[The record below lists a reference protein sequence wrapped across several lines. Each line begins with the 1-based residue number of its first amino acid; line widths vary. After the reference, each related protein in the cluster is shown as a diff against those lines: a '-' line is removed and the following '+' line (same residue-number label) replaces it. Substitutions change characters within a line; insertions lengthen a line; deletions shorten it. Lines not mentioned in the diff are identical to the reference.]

1 LNGTLRSGTFARV
14 STTPLSGRRAQ
25 AARNDERILEAARE
39 VFLADPEAPIA
50 AVAHAAGVGIGAL
63 YRRYANKDALL
74 QRLAGD
80 GLRRYLEETEAAL
93 ADDGDAWE
101 AFAAWM
107 ARCVDAGTSSLTQ
120 RLAGAFPAT
129 DELRRDGAR
138 AAELTRDL
146 LERTR
151 AAGGLRAGIEVGDL
165 SLLFEQLQ
173 AIRIGDAARTA
184 EVRRRHLAVVLDG
197 LRTPGTR
204 ELPGPAPQWAEIT
217 ARYEG

>member
-1 LNGTLRSGTFARV
+1 MSA
-14 STTPLSGRRAQ
+14 TPLSGRRAE

-74 QRLAGD
+74 QQLAGD
-80 GLRRYLEETEAAL
+80 GLRRYLAETEAAL
-93 ADDGDAWE
+93 ADDGDPWE

-107 ARCVDAGTSSLTQ
+107 EQCVLAGTSSLTQ
-120 RLAGAFPAT
+120 RMAGSFPAT
-129 DELRRDGAR
+129 DELRRNGAR
-138 AAELTRDL
+138 AAELTREL

-151 AAGGLRAGIEVGDL
+151 AAGALRPGIEVGDL

-173 AIRIGDAARTA
+173 AVRVGDAPRAA
-184 EVRRRHLAVVLDG
+184 QVRRRHLAVVLDG
-197 LRTPGTR
+197 LRAPGSG
-204 ELPGPAPQWAEIT
+204 ELPGPPPQWAEIS
-217 ARYEG
+217 ARYER

>member
-1 LNGTLRSGTFARV
+1 M

-25 AARNDERILEAARE
+25 AARNDERILIAARE

-50 AVAHAAGVGIGAL
+50 AVAQAAGVGIGAL

-80 GLRRYLEETEAAL
+80 GLRRYIEETEAAL
-93 ADDGDAWE
+93 ADDGDAWT
-101 AFAAWM
+101 AFAGWM
-107 ARCVDAGTSSLTQ
+107 ERCVDAGTSSLTQ
-120 RLAGAFPAT
+120 RLAGAFSST
-129 DELRRDGAR
+129 EELRADGAR
-138 AAELTRDL
+138 AAELTRRL

-151 AAGGLRAGIEVGDL
+151 KAGALRPGIEVGDL

-173 AIRIGDAARTA
+173 AVRLGDPGRTA
-184 EVRRRHLAVVLDG
+184 TVRRRHLALVLDG
-197 LRTPGTR
+197 LRTPDAD
-204 ELPGPAPQWAEIT
+204 ELPGPPPQWAEIS